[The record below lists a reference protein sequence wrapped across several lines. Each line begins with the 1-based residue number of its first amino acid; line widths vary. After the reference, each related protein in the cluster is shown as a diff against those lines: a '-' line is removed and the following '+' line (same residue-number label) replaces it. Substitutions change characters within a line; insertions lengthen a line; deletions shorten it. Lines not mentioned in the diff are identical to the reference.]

1 MPHRPSLGAVRLAY
15 GFSDRLQAGAELDHP
30 LFQVLA
36 AIHAEGSVLHAA
48 RVLDRS
54 YRHVWGVIREAEAAL
69 GEPLV
74 SGAPGQ
80 AARLTDFGCRLLWAE
95 CLARARVQA
104 QLESLRSDL
113 AHVVTRARDPSRPSL
128 TICAGHDLA
137 LPLLRDHALRH
148 TGLDV
153 ELHLQG
159 SVDALRSLA
168 TGRCVLAGIHLPGMP
183 QARPVFEQALRPLLE
198 AGRCRFLAAS
208 HRRLGLLLR
217 GEHAA
222 AVRSLAD
229 VRRLGLRLVNR
240 PIGSATRLLTDHLVA
255 AAGLDVA
262 TLDGYDS
269 RIEESPV
276 AVAACIAA
284 GVADAGCAL
293 EAAADPFGLTFVPLV
308 EEDGYL
314 VCRETSLD
322 HPSVQRM
329 RRLLAGDAW
338 RQIVE
343 GFPGYRRCEHAGE
356 ALTLAEVM
364 PAWTWG
370 MSSPPPEP
378 KG

>member
-80 AARLTDFGCRLLWAE
+80 AARLTDFGGRLLWAE
-95 CLARARVQA
+95 RLARARAQT
-104 QLESLRSDL
+104 QLETLRSDL
-113 AHVVTRARDPSRPSL
+113 AQVVTRARDPSRPVL
-128 TICAGHDLA
+128 TICAGHDPA

-153 ELHLQG
+153 ALHLQG
-159 SVDALRSLA
+159 SVDALRSLNA
-168 TGRCVLAGIHLPGMP
+168 GRCVVAGLHLPRIP
-183 QARPVFEQALRPLLE
+183 QAWPAFEQALRPLLE
-198 AGRCRFLAAS
+198 RCRCRFLPAA
-208 HRRLGLLLR
+208 HRQQGLLLR
-217 GEHAA
+217 DEHAA
-222 AVRSLAD
+222 VVRSLAD
-229 VRRLGLRLVNR
+229 VARLGLRLVNR
-240 PIGSATRLLTDHLVA
+240 PLGSATRLLMDHLVA
-255 AAGLDVA
+255 EAGLDVA
-262 TLDGYDS
+262 TLDGYHS
-269 RIEESPV
+269 RIEESPT
-276 AVAACIAA
+276 AVAAGIAA
-284 GVADAGCAL
+284 GIADAGCAV
-293 EAAADPFGLTFVPLV
+293 EAAAGPFGLAFVPLV
-308 EEDGYL
+308 EEDSYL
-314 VCRETSLD
+314 VCHETSLG
-322 HPSVQRM
+322 HPAVQRM

-370 MSSPPPEP
+370 TSSPPPEP